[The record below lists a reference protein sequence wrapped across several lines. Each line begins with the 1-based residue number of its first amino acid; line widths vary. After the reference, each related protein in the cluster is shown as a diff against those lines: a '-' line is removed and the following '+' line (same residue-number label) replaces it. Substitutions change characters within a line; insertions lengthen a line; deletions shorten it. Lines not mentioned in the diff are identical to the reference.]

1 MNRHVFL
8 ELKKNKIKP
17 EILNDLQNCTKVLVN
32 CLAIEEVVCAKQKV
46 PGYSA
51 EPG

>member
-1 MNRHVFL
+1 MNRHIFL
-8 ELKKNKIKP
+8 ELKKNRKNQ
-17 EILNDLQNCTKVLVN
+17 EIFYNLQNCPKVLVN